1 MKKFFMSLLF
11 IVHFL
16 ILLFVVIIGLGGVM
30 NPASSTPDQTY
41 WLWFSTIVIFSIIVL
56 VSAFVT
62 LRLNKVWVSLISV
75 IGLIALFIFTLYY
88 IYPFI
93 GFILE

>member
-41 WLWFSTIVIFSIIVL
+41 GLWFSTIVIFSIIVL